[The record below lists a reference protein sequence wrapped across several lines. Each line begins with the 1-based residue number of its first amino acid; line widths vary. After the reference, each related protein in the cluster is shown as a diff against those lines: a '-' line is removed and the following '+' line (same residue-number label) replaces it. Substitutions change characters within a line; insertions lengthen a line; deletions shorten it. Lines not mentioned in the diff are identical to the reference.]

1 METTLERTAPSTPP
15 KSISVAEFR
24 STDPEFQDLILNL
37 INIHVVSELYGAD
50 LFERSILRAPTPE
63 LKMRM
68 TKVVM
73 EEYGHHLRYRKL
85 MEELNLDW
93 EEYAREKGHLTTF
106 DTPINNW
113 VDQAVFLA
121 IVDRA
126 AAHQFRH
133 FVQAPYEP
141 FRRAAQE
148 TLKEEYGHV
157 GLGMDAVKEL
167 LQTAEGREQVEVAL
181 KKWVPVGL
189 QSFGGDK
196 SRKNDQY
203 RRWGIKQD
211 TNENMRAAYYEQI
224 RGFIENDWGIAM
236 PADYREIWSPPDAR
250 SGNEQERAY

>member
-1 METTLERTAPSTPP
+1 MEATLEPTPLKP
-15 KSISVAEFR
+15 ISAAEFG
-24 STDPEFQDLILNL
+24 TADPEFQDLILNL

-68 TKVVM
+68 TRVVM

-85 MEELNLDW
+85 MDELGIDW
-93 EEYAREKGHLTTF
+93 EEYARKKGHLTTF

-167 LQTAEGREQVEVAL
+167 LQTPEGREQVETAL
-181 KKWVPVGL
+181 KKWVPIGL
-189 QSFGGDK
+189 QSFGGDQSK
-196 SRKNDQY
+196 KNDQY

-211 TNENMRAAYYEQI
+211 TNENMRTVYYDQI
-224 RGFIENDWGIAM
+224 RGFIEHDWGIKM
-236 PADYREIWSPPDAR
+236 PADYREIWSSAGSD
-250 SGNEQERAY
+250 SGGEQERVY